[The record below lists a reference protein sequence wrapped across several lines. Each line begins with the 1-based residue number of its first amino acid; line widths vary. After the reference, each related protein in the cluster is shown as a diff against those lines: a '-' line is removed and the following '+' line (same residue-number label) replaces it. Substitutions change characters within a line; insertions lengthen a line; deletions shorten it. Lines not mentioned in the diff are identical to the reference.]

1 MFGTLLSTANF
12 YEESLGADCILERAA
27 DWRAGKLVWVY
38 CTVPIIKLR
47 QETPNHS
54 SLCTLCHHADSISS
68 HSMCHQAYEIGS

>member
-1 MFGTLLSTANF
+1 MFGTLFSTVKI
-12 YEESLGADCILERAA
+12 YEDFLGADCILERAA
-27 DWRAGKLVWVY
+27 DWRAGKLLWANGS
-38 CTVPIIKLR
+38 IIKLR